1 MPTYDYRCDANGK
14 VLEVSHRMSDT
25 ISTWGDLCERAGAEP
40 GDTPADSPVQ
50 RLVTGGSVIS
60 SNNLGS
66 GSAPACTTGSCC
78 PGGVCDLN

>member
-25 ISTWGDLCERAGAEP
+25 ISTWGDLCERAGVAP
-40 GDTPADSPVQ
+40 GNTPADSPVQ
-50 RLVTGGSVIS
+50 RLATGGNVIS

-66 GSAPACTTGSCC
+66 GSPPACSTGSCC
-78 PGGVCDLN
+78 PGGVCGLN

>member
-25 ISTWGDLCERAGAEP
+25 ISTWGDLCERAGVEP
-40 GDTPADSPVQ
+40 GDTPADSPVH
-50 RLVTGGSVIS
+50 RLATVGSVIS

-78 PGGVCDLN
+78 PGGICGLN